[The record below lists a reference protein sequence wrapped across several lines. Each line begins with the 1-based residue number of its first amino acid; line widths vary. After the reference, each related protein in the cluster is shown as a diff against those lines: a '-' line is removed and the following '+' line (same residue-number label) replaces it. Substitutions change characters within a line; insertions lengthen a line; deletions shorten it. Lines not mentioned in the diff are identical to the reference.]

1 VSATVELNREL
12 RFGTVK
18 IKDVMI
24 DWMLPAKFPALELP
38 IAKMTP

>member
-18 IKDVMI
+18 IKDVTI
-24 DWMLPAKFPALELP
+24 DWMLPSKFPALKLP
-38 IAKMTP
+38 IAQVTP